1 MKKKI
6 KQLLAINNADGDG
19 KYLSTEASKL
29 SAQCEKIDVTALMS
43 SCARQDALEKEK

>member
-29 SAQCEKIDVTALMS
+29 SAQ
-43 SCARQDALEKEK
+43 